1 MSKEE
6 QPGAS
11 GGGKFSSDP
20 VLSADDTALTAAVL
34 ARDRKATA
42 EFVSRYADRIYSYV
56 YSRLM
61 PRNDLVEDLV
71 QEVFL
76 AAWQSLPSF
85 RGQATLQAWLLGIAR
100 HKVEDYYRMR
110 LRAPSTFEE
119 NPARLEE
126 TTVDPGLDQSLD
138 KERVKEKTLRVLDI
152 LPEQY
157 RVALLWR
164 YWEKCPTLE
173 MAARTGK
180 TKKSIERLLAR
191 ARGQFRKEWQN
202 G

>member
-1 MSKEE
+1 LSREE
-6 QPGAS
+6 QPGDA
-11 GGGKFSSDP
+11 GGGQFSSEP
-20 VLSADDTALTAAVL
+20 VPRAEDAALAAAVL

-85 RGQATLQAWLLGIAR
+85 RGQSPLQSWLLGIAR

-110 LRAPSTFEE
+110 LRAPSPLEE
-119 NPARLEE
+119 NQAQPGE
-126 TTVDPGLDQSLD
+126 TAVDPELDQKLD
-138 KERVKEKTLRVLDI
+138 KERLRERTLRVLAT

-164 YWEKCPTLE
+164 YWEKCPTQE
-173 MAARTGK
+173 MAVRTGK
-180 TKKSIERLLAR
+180 TEKSIERLLAR

-202 G
+202 V